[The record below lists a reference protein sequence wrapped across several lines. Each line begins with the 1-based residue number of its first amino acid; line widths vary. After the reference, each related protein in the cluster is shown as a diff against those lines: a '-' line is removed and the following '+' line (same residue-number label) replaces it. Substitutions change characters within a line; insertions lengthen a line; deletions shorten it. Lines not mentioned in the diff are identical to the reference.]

1 MHAPQLVA
9 EVSRLIQL
17 EVDAIEAY
25 RAAIELVGAGPL
37 GAELSYFRLE
47 HQRRAIEL
55 SEVVVKLGYHPP
67 EITPDVK
74 GVVIGALTP
83 PSRTPTAE
91 EVLEAMRGNEQL
103 TGSVYAKA
111 LAKPFPKGVLELLQR
126 ARADERQHLE
136 WVERAISRRLWEHAD
151 VAHP

>member
-1 MHAPQLVA
+1 MSAAQTLSELA
-9 EVSRLIQL
+9 RLYTL
-17 EVDAIEAY
+17 EVEATQAY
-25 RAAIELVGAGPL
+25 ATGVRAVGLGPIQEELTR
-37 GAELSYFRLE
+37 FWLE
-47 HQRRAIEL
+47 HQKHVLEL
-55 SEVVVKLGYHPP
+55 HLALLGRGHRVPEV
-67 EITPDVK
+67 EPDVK

-83 PSRTPTAE
+83 PSRTPTTE

-111 LAKPFPKGVLELLQR
+111 LAKPFPKGVLEFLVK